1 MRCQLFIPGQ
11 PLFIP
16 GRPVFMQVNGLFIRS
31 LLTDQLNIAGLWLV
45 R

>member
-16 GRPVFMQVNGLFIRS
+16 GRPAFMQVNGLFIRG
-31 LLTDQLNIAGLWLV
+31 LLRDQLNIAGFRLV